1 MRIFI
6 AVIQSLLFVISSFAV
21 QDSNFKF
28 WVDRAAY
35 SMATTA
41 EISFETM
48 DVAEYAVT
56 EEEKELCRKWYE
68 ENILYAPENG
78 NAPAYN
84 FTVCTKSLRSNL
96 DDWSFCVSEE
106 SETGAVHRGGK
117 TAYITITHN
126 KHPLTVTVE
135 ATIYEENA
143 SCEWTVFIKNDGEE
157 NSQVISEFYAADCL
171 IPTGDNPEMYFSKGS
186 DPAPDDFE
194 LLKTQLSIVPMKY
207 TANGGRTES
216 FLPYFN
222 INGEDSGA
230 VISIGWTGQWFASFA
245 KTLSA
250 DVNIKAKQE
259 SLRGY
264 LEPGEEI
271 RSPLV
276 NLTFYKNKNALK
288 GFNSF
293 RNYTKDCVYPEGT
306 KQVATAGLG
315 VETPGITE
323 EQIIINVGNVPES
336 WTYSLDYFWVD
347 AGWYKINN
355 DWSDSVGN
363 WYADPDR
370 FPQGFKAISDA
381 ARARGI
387 GFLLWYEPERAC
399 KGTDVYNECIKHDGW
414 ILIDEDHED
423 RNLVN
428 IANEDCLEYLTDLM
442 VESFKYNGVDCFR
455 MDFNITPG
463 AFWDEADNQLED
475 GRKGFAENHYVTN
488 LYRFLDALLEEVPGL
503 TIDICA
509 SGGKRIDIE
518 MIRRG
523 IPLWRTDYN
532 CMDGEGGTPDDILE
546 ATQAQTYGISF
557 WLVHNGTCAYRTG
570 EYAVRTNIVSS
581 SQLLDYYDIRPHMV
595 GNYYPL
601 TYGGVDT
608 SRYLAMQFD
617 TDASAGMALIYKRE
631 NVTENTYRLVL
642 NGLESD
648 AVYKVYNY
656 DTPEAVIT
664 KKGSELMTDG
674 ITITINAAPKAE
686 IIMYE
691 KA

>member
-28 WVDRAAY
+28 LVDRAAY
-35 SMATTA
+35 TMATTA

-48 DVAEYAVT
+48 DAAEYAVT
-56 EEEKELCRKWYE
+56 EEERELCREWFE
-68 ENILYAPENG
+68 DNILYAPENG
-78 NAPAYN
+78 NVPAYN

-96 DDWSFCVSEE
+96 EDWTFSVSEE
-106 SETGAVHRGGK
+106 SKVGAVRRGGK
-117 TAYITITHN
+117 TYYITLTHN
-126 KHPLTVTVE
+126 KHPLTATVE

-143 SCEWTVFIKNDGEE
+143 SCEWTVYIKNDGEE
-157 NSQVISEFYAADCL
+157 NSQVISDFYAADCL
-171 IPTGDNPEMYFSKGS
+171 IPTGDNPELYFSKGS
-186 DPAPDDFE
+186 DPAADDFE
-194 LLKTQLSIVPMKY
+194 LLKTQLTIIPMQY

-222 INGEDSGA
+222 INGESSGA
-230 VISIGWTGQWFASFA
+230 VLSVGWSGQWFTSIA
-245 KTLSA
+245 KTF
-250 DVNIKAKQE
+250 DGFVNIKAKQE
-259 SLRGY
+259 KLRGY
-264 LEPGEEI
+264 LESGEEI

-276 NLTFYKNKNALK
+276 NLTFYKNENPLK

-293 RNYTKDCVYPEGT
+293 RDFTVDCVYPEGT

-315 VETPGITE
+315 VEVPGITE
-323 EQIIINVGNVPES
+323 EQIIINIGNVPES

-347 AGWYKINN
+347 AGWYKINTN
-355 DWSDSVGN
+355 WSDSVGN
-363 WYADPDR
+363 WYTDPAR
-370 FPQGFKAISDA
+370 FPDGFKRISDT

-414 ILIDEDHED
+414 ILTDEEHDD

-428 IANEDCLEYLTDLM
+428 IANPDCLDYLTNLLL
-442 VESFKYNGVDCFR
+442 ESLRFNGVDCFR

-463 AFWDEADNQLED
+463 AYWNDADKKYED
-475 GRKGFAENHYVTN
+475 GRQGITENHYVTN
-488 LYRFLDALLEEVPGL
+488 LYTMLDTLLTEMPGL
-503 TIDICA
+503 MIDICA

-518 MIRRG
+518 AIRRG

-532 CMDGEGGTPDDILE
+532 CMDEEGGTKQDILE

-557 WLVHNGTCAYRTG
+557 WLVHNGTCAYKTG
-570 EYAVRTNIVSS
+570 EYAVRTNIISS
-581 SQLLDYYDIRPHMV
+581 SQLLDYYDIRPYMAE
-595 GNYYPL
+595 NYYPL
-601 TYGGVDT
+601 TYGGTDT

-617 TDASAGMALIYKRE
+617 KDGTSGMALIYKRE
-631 NVTENTYRLVL
+631 NVTEKTYRLVL
-642 NGLESD
+642 NGLESGST
-648 AVYKVYNY
+648 YKVYNY
-656 DTPEAVIT
+656 DTPETVIT
-664 KKGSELMTDG
+664 KTGSTLMTEG
-674 ITITINAAPKAE
+674 ITLTINDSPKAE

>member
-6 AVIQSLLFVISSFAV
+6 ALIQSLLFVISFFSV

-28 WVDRAAY
+28 RVDRAAY

-48 DVAEYAVT
+48 DASEYEIT
-56 EEEKELCRKWYE
+56 QEEKDSCRLWFE
-68 ENILYAPENG
+68 ENILYAPSNG

-84 FTVCTKSLRSNL
+84 FTVCTKSLRNNL
-96 DDWSFCVSEE
+96 SDWNFEVGEE
-106 SETGAVHRGGK
+106 SAVGEYHRGGK
-117 TAYITITHN
+117 TTFITLTH
-126 KHPLTVTVE
+126 KEHPLTATIK

-143 SCEWTVFIKNDGEE
+143 SCEWTVYIRNDGDE

-171 IPTGDNPEMYFSKGS
+171 IPVGNDSELYFSKGS
-186 DPAPDDFE
+186 EPAPDDFE
-194 LLKTQLSIVPMKY
+194 LLKTELSLIPMKF

-222 INGEDSGA
+222 ILGEDSGA
-230 VISIGWTGQWFASFA
+230 VLSVGWTGQWFTSLA
-245 KTLSA
+245 KTL
-250 DVNIKAKQE
+250 DGNVNIKAKQE
-259 SLRGY
+259 KLRGY

-276 NLTFYKNKNALK
+276 NITFYDSDNALK

-293 RNYTKDCVYPEGT
+293 RDFTSDCVYREGT
-306 KQVATAGLG
+306 KQVTTSGLG
-315 VETPGITE
+315 VEVPGTKE
-323 EQIIINVGNVPES
+323 ENILANVMNVPDERAQ
-336 WTYSLDYFWVD
+336 TLDYFWVD

-355 DWSDSVGN
+355 HWADSVGN
-363 WYADPDR
+363 WTPDPER
-370 FPQGFKAISDA
+370 FPDGFRKISDA
-381 ARARGI
+381 ARAKGV

-399 KGTDVYNECIKHDGW
+399 KGTEVYNECIKHDNW
-414 ILIDEDHED
+414 IFIDEEHED

-428 IANEDCLEYLTDLM
+428 IADDDCLEYLTNLM
-442 VESFKYNGVDCFR
+442 IESFKFNGVDCFR
-455 MDFNITPG
+455 MDFNITP
-463 AFWDEADNQLED
+463 AVFWDEADKTLED
-475 GRKGFAENHYVTN
+475 GRKGITENHYVTN
-488 LYRFLDALLEEVPGL
+488 LYRFLDAILEEMPGI

-532 CMDGEGGTPDDILE
+532 CTDEAGGTPDDILE

-557 WLVHNGTCAYRTG
+557 WLVHNGTCAYRQG
-570 EYAVRTNIVSS
+570 EYAVRTNIISS
-581 SQLLDYYDIRPHMV
+581 SQLLDYYTIRPHMAE
-595 GNYYPL
+595 NYYPL
-601 TYGGVDT
+601 AYGGLDT
-608 SRYLAMQFD
+608 SRFLAMQFD
-617 TDASAGMALIYKRE
+617 TDAHSGMALIYKRE
-631 NVTENTYRLVL
+631 NVQENTYQLVL

-648 AVYKVYNY
+648 AVYNVYNY
-656 DTPEAVIT
+656 DTPDDVIT
-664 KKGSELMTDG
+664 KKGAELMSEG
-674 ITITINAAPKAE
+674 ITVTINENPKAE

>member
-6 AVIQSLLFVISSFAV
+6 AILQTFLFIISSFSV

-28 WVDRAAY
+28 LVDRAAY
-35 SMATTA
+35 SMSSAADFSFERMDASEYEITA
-41 EISFETM
+41 E
-48 DVAEYAVT
+48 
-56 EEEKELCRKWYE
+56 EKALCRSWYND
-68 ENILYAPENG
+68 NIINAPSNG
-78 NAPAYN
+78 KAPAYN
-84 FTVCTKSLRSNL
+84 FTVCTKSLRNNL
-96 DDWSFCVSEE
+96 NDWTFSVGAE

-117 TAYITITHN
+117 TTYITLTHN
-126 KHPLTVTVE
+126 KHPLTATVE

-143 SCEWTVFIKNDGEE
+143 SCEWTVFIKNEGDE
-157 NSQVISEFYAADCL
+157 NSQVISEFYAADCTV
-171 IPTGDNPEMYFSKGS
+171 PTGNNAQLYFSKGS

-194 LLKTQLSIVPMKY
+194 LLKTTLSVIPMVF

-222 INGEDSGA
+222 INGDDAGA
-230 VISIGWTGQWFASFA
+230 VLSVGWTGQWYTSIA
-245 KTLSA
+245 KTL
-250 DVNIKAKQE
+250 DGNVNIKAKQE
-259 SLRGY
+259 KLRGY
-264 LEPGEEI
+264 LEPAEEI

-276 NLTFYKNKNALK
+276 SLTFYKNDNALK

-293 RNYTKDCVYPEGT
+293 RDYTVDCVYPEGT

-323 EQIIINVGNVPES
+323 EQIIINIGNVPED

-347 AGWYKINN
+347 AGWYPTDSN
-355 DWSDSVGN
+355 WSDSVGN
-363 WYADPDR
+363 WYADPTR
-370 FPQGFKAISDA
+370 FPDGFKKISDA

-399 KGTDVYNECIKHDGW
+399 VGTDVYNECIKHDGW
-414 ILIDEDHED
+414 ILLDEDNEN

-428 IANEDCLEYLTDLM
+428 LANEDCLNYLTDLM
-442 VESFKYNGVDCFR
+442 IDSLTFNGVDCFR
-455 MDFNITPG
+455 MDFNITPES
-463 AFWDEADNQLED
+463 FWSEADKTYTN
-475 GRKGFAENHYVTN
+475 GRKGFTENHYVAN
-488 LYRFLDALLEEVPGL
+488 LYRFLDALLEEIPGL

-532 CMDGEGGTPDDILE
+532 CMDENGGTPDDILE
-546 ATQAQTYGISF
+546 ATQAQTYGLSF
-557 WLVHNGTCAYRTG
+557 WLVHNGTCAYRQG
-570 EYAVRTNIVSS
+570 EYAVRTNIISS

-595 GNYYPL
+595 ENYYPL
-601 TYGGVDT
+601 TYGGLDT
-608 SRYLAMQFD
+608 SKYLAMQFD
-617 TDASAGMALIYKRE
+617 TDAESGMALIYKRE
-631 NVTENTYRLVL
+631 NVKENTYTLVL
-642 NGLESD
+642 NGLQSD
-648 AVYKVYNY
+648 TLYNVYNY
-656 DTPEAVIT
+656 DTPETVIT

-674 ITITINAAPKAE
+674 ITITITETPKAE